1 MGSNGNGGQNGCQVQ
16 RLSMVYEGLSGIVC
30 ALDDISFE
38 VKDREF
44 LCIVGPS
51 GCGKTTLLKLIA
63 GLLQPTRGRIV
74 FNGGEESNR
83 LRCALVF
90 QEHGLF
96 PWMRL
101 LDNVAFGLE
110 MQGMARQERLQ
121 RALGF
126 IHKVGLGAFADAFPA
141 ELSVGMQQRVGI
153 ARAFVAD
160 PEMLIMDEPFGSL
173 DAQTKLVLQQELM
186 RIWREDR
193 KSVVFVTHD
202 IDEALMLGNRVLL
215 LSGRPGRILEEFEIP
230 NGRDYSPADRDR
242 ADLKK
247 IKWHIWTLLEQEV
260 KKSLAMRP

>member
-1 MGSNGNGGQNGCQVQ
+1 
-16 RLSMVYEGLSGIVC
+16 MVFEGRTNTVP
-30 ALDDISFE
+30 ALANISFE
-38 VKDREF
+38 VRAREF

-63 GLLQPTRGRIV
+63 GLLQPTLGRIV
-74 FNGGEESNR
+74 FDNPDECHR
-83 LRCALVF
+83 FRCALVF

-96 PWMRL
+96 PWMSVL
-101 LDNVAFGLE
+101 ENVAFGLE
-110 MQGMARQERLQ
+110 MQGVARPERLR

-126 IHKVGLGAFADAFPA
+126 IHKVGLGAFVEAFPA

-173 DAQTKLVLQQELM
+173 DAQTRLVLQQELM
-186 RIWREDR
+186 RIWKEDQ

-202 IDEALMLGNRVLL
+202 IDEALMLGNRVLV
-215 LSGRPGRILEEFEIP
+215 LSGRPGRILEEFEVP
-230 NGRDYSPADRDR
+230 NGRADGPARDR
-242 ADLKK
+242 ADLKR

-260 KKSLAMRP
+260 KQSLAMYQ